1 MNIHRKITAFVCAG
15 VMALSFS
22 CVAYAEP
29 YHSDS
34 FPTEQGSPDRSG
46 KQTSESHHASR
57 KKRPDHHKSRNEN
70 TEETPVYRDN
80 RIPGPS
86 CDGYSSGRSHRPGSD
101 RSSETQEPAY
111 NDILPGEIFT
121 GDLPAD
127 LPSWYYEDYPVAE
140 PEALAPE
147 FFAEAPTEESVIA
160 EQIPDDAVLPAEAEK
175 ETPIQTESNIS
186 AETEQETAV
195 QPEADAVMP
204 TVDLNDE
211 EAMQELFRAF
221 LNWMRENYTIS
232 Q

>member
-15 VMALSFS
+15 VMALSLS
-22 CVAYAEP
+22 SAAVADP
-29 YHSDS
+29 YNNGSH
-34 FPTEQGSPDRSG
+34 PTEQGSSNRFSE
-46 KQTSESHHASR
+46 QTSERHRTSR
-57 KKRPDHHKSRNEN
+57 KKRPDHHTSRNEN
-70 TEETPVYRDN
+70 TEETPVYRDD

-140 PEALAPE
+140 PETLTPE
-147 FFAEAPTEESVIA
+147 IFAESPTEKAPA
-160 EQIPDDAVLPAEAEK
+160 EQMLDEAVLSAEAEK
-175 ETPIQTESNIS
+175 ETTMQTENIIS
-186 AETEQETAV
+186 AEKEQETAV
-195 QPEADAVMP
+195 QPEADAAMP
-204 TVDLNDE
+204 TIDLNDE

-221 LNWMRENYTIS
+221 VNWMKENYTIS

>member
-1 MNIHRKITAFVCAG
+1 MNINKKITAFACAG
-15 VMALSFS
+15 MMALSLSSAAF
-22 CVAYAEP
+22 AAP
-29 YHSDS
+29 YNSGSFQSEHGIAGHSSEQVSGRHRDS
-34 FPTEQGSPDRSG
+34 HKRRS
-46 KQTSESHHASR
+46 
-57 KKRPDHHKSRNEN
+57 DHHRNRNES
-70 TEETPVYRDN
+70 TGETPVNRDD
-80 RIPGPS
+80 RMPDS
-86 CDGYSSGRSHRPGSD
+86 SYDEERSGRSHRPGSD
-101 RSSETQEPAY
+101 RSSMSQEPAY

-140 PEALAPE
+140 PETLTPE
-147 FFAEAPTEESVIA
+147 IFAESPTEKAPA
-160 EQIPDDAVLPAEAEK
+160 EQMLDEAVLSAEAEN

-204 TVDLNDE
+204 TIDLNDE

-221 LNWMRENYTIS
+221 LNWMKENYTIS